1 MDEIKEA
8 KKNRKLPKN
17 KSCDDDPERLARTI
31 FVGNLPLSMTRKV
44 VNDLESVKCLKF
56 FSH

>member
-1 MDEIKEA
+1 MYCIVVTDKVDEIKEA

-17 KSCDDDPERLARTI
+17 KSCDDEPERLARTI

-44 VNDLESVKCLKF
+44 MK
-56 FSH
+56 